1 MISLNPTAQNGWND
15 DLCISW
21 MPFASFNVH
30 IFLFFQMEKGN
41 FTQVFS
47 KNWQTLDK
55 KPIQVNV
62 GWIHQPSGYNG
73 QQAGTNSVDTP
84 NPPWKCSKSGSFLAS
99 PGCPGSVRP
108 MLGLAQCGALAAPAL
123 QQWSSTTGL
132 ALRETSPSNL
142 LQQNHTHNPPS
153 SGDQGFQAR
162 LEVQHQFSTTQKWTC
177 CTWRKPGLWAVRGT
191 SFLPGISSRL
201 QAQSVCLTQ

>member
-1 MISLNPTAQNGWND
+1 MNAFCIFQCAHFSFLSNGKRKFHPGI
-15 DLCISW
+15 LKK
-21 MPFASFNVH
+21 
-30 IFLFFQMEKGN
+30 LTN
-41 FTQVFS
+41 FRQ
-47 KNWQTLDK
+47 K
-55 KPIQVNV
+55 
-62 GWIHQPSGYNG
+62 GWIHQPPGYNG

-84 NPPWKCSKSGSFLAS
+84 NPPWKCSKPGSFLAS

-108 MLGLAQCGALAAPAL
+108 MLGLAQRGALAAPAL

-162 LEVQHQFSTTQKWTC
+162 LEVQHQFSITQK
-177 CTWRKPGLWAVRGT
+177 
-191 SFLPGISSRL
+191 
-201 QAQSVCLTQ
+201 